1 MPGIERLYASLKDDD
16 RVAFLA
22 VAKDDEQRVRDFLS
36 KNPLRV
42 PTYLGEGPWPKG
54 LDAAGVPTTFILD
67 RKGAAVFREVGA
79 VNWDSESARAYIRSL
94 ASQPG

>member
-1 MPGIERLYASLKDDD
+1 MPGIERLYDSLKNDD

-22 VAKDDEQRVRDFLS
+22 VAKDDEQRVRGFLS
-36 KNPLRV
+36 KNPLRI

-54 LDAAGVPTTFILD
+54 LAVTGVPTTFILD

-79 VNWDSESARAYIRSL
+79 VNWDSESARAYLRSL
-94 ASQPG
+94 ASR